1 MEGDDKDHI
10 IKKLMKR
17 IKVLEKTVDERD
29 ATITA
34 LEAEIEEA
42 SLGKKRSAYA
52 IVQSVGSTF
61 LDRKKKKGKSFF
73 NKKMR

>member
-17 IKVLEKTVDERD
+17 IKVLEKTGDERD

-61 LDRKKKKGKSFF
+61 LDRKKKGKSFF